1 MLNDQR
7 VPIALILCRY
17 TMIHSQEI
25 SLWNLPIWGVSP
37 KCHSKSSNILKCCDI
52 IRLVT
57 IPLFS
62 YTIFPWYPQFH
73 PIFRTFRRPFHV
85 FVASQVFGDQ
95 LAHLWLHHV
104 VVEVFPRGLPLQQ
117 LPTEQELLREVACA
131 PMISRWFMK
140 SSHFIDVFI
149 YVYLYIYISIYL
161 YIYISIYIYIYLYI
175 YISIYL
181 YIHIYIYIYLYIH
194 ISYIYISIYRYI
206 YIYIY
211 IHISICIYLSLY
223 IYLYLYIS
231 IIYIY
236 IYIFIYI
243 SKLVQKQLAIQVRLH
258 VPKARKMKDGGAS
271 QSARCSCWQLQQNP
285 RSERP

>member
-1 MLNDQR
+1 
-7 VPIALILCRY
+7 
-17 TMIHSQEI
+17 MI
-25 SLWNLPIWGVSP
+25 SP

-161 YIYISIYIYIYLYI
+161 YIHIYIYIYLYI
-175 YISIYL
+175 YISIY
-181 YIHIYIYIYLYIH
+181 IYT
-194 ISYIYISIYRYI
+194 YIYISIYHISIYPYIDISISI
-206 YIYIY
+206 YIYPYIYMYISIY
-211 IHISICIYLSLY
+211 ISIPIYLLY
-223 IYLYLYIS
+223 TSISIYLYTSPNLYRNNWR
-231 IIYIY
+231 Y
-236 IYIFIYI
+236 
-243 SKLVQKQLAIQVRLH
+243 KCDCTCQKQGKWRMAVRVNPH
-258 VPKARKMKDGGAS
+258 AAAADSCSKIPAARGPKS
-271 QSARCSCWQLQQNP
+271 I
-285 RSERP
+285 